1 MPITTRNA
9 LFVFVGGAVG
19 TAMRWIVGEGAD
31 SLGFGVLIPLV
42 IVNVVGSFLLG
53 WFVTGERTGVHHV
66 NALFA
71 VGMLGSFTTFSSF
84 AVASVELADSGAF
97 VGGAAFALGSVCLGF
112 GAAVVGR
119 LVAEQP

>member
-1 MPITTRNA
+1 MPITARNA

-19 TAMRWIVGEGAD
+19 TAMRWIVSEAAQ
-31 SLGFGVLIPLV
+31 SLGWGSLTALIV
-42 IVNVVGSFLLG
+42 VNIVGSFVLG
-53 WFVTGERTGVHHV
+53 WFVMGERTGVHHV

-84 AVASVELADSGAF
+84 AVATVDLVDSG
-97 VGGAAFALGSVCLGF
+97 VPLGAAAFGFGSVCLGL

-119 LVAEQP
+119 IVREQA